1 MVKLDEHA
9 ATRALRGDAV
19 DLVVLNDATP
29 LLRHRVL
36 RDGQR
41 LLERTAGRGLDA
53 YLADAEVRAATERRL
68 QLAVQGCIASCA
80 HLVSEL
86 GLEPAGDYAGVFGSL
101 RAAGVIDAGLSSR
114 LARAAGQRNML
125 AHDHLAID
133 DRLVF
138 GSLARLD
145 DLRGFAAAVQRLLA
159 ADSQLG

>member
-53 YLADAEVRAATERRL
+53 YLADAEVRAAIERRL
-68 QLAVQGCIASCA
+68 QLAVQ
-80 HLVSEL
+80 V
-86 GLEPAGDYAGVFGSL
+86 
-101 RAAGVIDAGLSSR
+101 
-114 LARAAGQRNML
+114 
-125 AHDHLAID
+125 
-133 DRLVF
+133 
-138 GSLARLD
+138 
-145 DLRGFAAAVQRLLA
+145 
-159 ADSQLG
+159 